1 MKKYDVAI
9 IGAGPGGYSLA
20 VQLGS
25 KGKKVALIEKAEL
38 GGTCVNVGCIPTKS
52 LITSARYASKNL
64 HKYGVETS
72 EALLNIKTVASNA
85 IRISK
90 TLNGSIAKALEGAK
104 VELYKGK
111 SAKFVDA
118 HTLDIEGEKI
128 EASKIVIATGGRNN
142 TFNIENADL
151 LTKQGKLLY
160 STEALR
166 TEVLPKKL
174 VIIGSGIISL
184 EFAYYFAAMGS
195 EVTMLEFAPKPF
207 PSFDRDVASEIEKS
221 LSGLKVSVRT
231 NVKFIRFNE
240 DLSLE
245 IEVEGKKEKI
255 EADKFLA
262 AVGRRP
268 NSELAQGIVD
278 IDERGNIKINDA
290 NQTSLPHIY
299 AMGDVTG
306 KKPLSSVS
314 YKHADTIYEHIMGKQ
329 VDVVKVDHIPTSV
342 YIGVDIAGVGK
353 SEERLLKEG
362 IPYKVLK
369 VSGMNLPR
377 LHAEQTPEVGLVK
390 LLIDE
395 ENDRLLGAHLVLKDA
410 SLVINTLALAVSDK
424 IKLRDLYN
432 IGYTHP
438 SVAEAIYYALRPLYL

>member
-25 KGKKVALIEKAEL
+25 KGKKVALVEKAEL

-52 LITSARYASKNL
+52 LITSARYACKNL
-64 HKYGVETS
+64 HKYGVETGES
-72 EALLNIKTVASNA
+72 LLNIKTVASNA
-85 IRISK
+85 ARISK

-104 VELYKGK
+104 VDLYKGK
-111 SAKFVDA
+111 SAKFVDDY
-118 HTLDIEGEKI
+118 TLDIEGEKL
-128 EASKIVIATGGRNN
+128 AADKIVIATGGRNN

-151 LTKQGKLLY
+151 LTQKGMLIY
-160 STEALR
+160 STDALK
-166 TEVLPKKL
+166 TDILPKKL

-184 EFAYYFAAMGS
+184 EFAYYFAAMGAN
-195 EVTMLEFAPKPF
+195 VTMLEFAPIPF
-207 PSFDRDVASEIEKS
+207 PAFDRDVAEEIQKS
-221 LSGLKVSVRT
+221 MGELKVSVRT
-231 NVKFIRFNE
+231 GIKFLRF
-240 DLSLE
+240 DTDFSLE
-245 IEVEGKKEKI
+245 IEVEGKKEKVV
-255 EADKFLA
+255 ADKFMA

-290 NQTSLPHIY
+290 NQTSKPHIY

-329 VDVVKVDHIPTSV
+329 VDVVKVDHIPSSV
-342 YIGVDIAGVGK
+342 YVGVDIASVGK
-353 SEERLLKEG
+353 SEERLKKEG
-362 IPYKVLK
+362 VPYRVLK

-395 ENDRLLGAHLVLKDA
+395 EDDRLLGAHLVLKDA

-432 IGYTHP
+432 LGYTHP